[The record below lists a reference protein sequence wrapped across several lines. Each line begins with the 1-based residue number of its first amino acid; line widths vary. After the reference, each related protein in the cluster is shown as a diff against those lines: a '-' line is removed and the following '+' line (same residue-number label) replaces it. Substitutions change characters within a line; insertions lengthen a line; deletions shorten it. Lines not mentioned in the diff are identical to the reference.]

1 MSGYAFEIY
10 IKIDGKPSYPAICV
24 LVGGLTNLFLDYVFV
39 VIFHYGV
46 TGAAIA
52 TGISQVASCTMLL
65 LYITLKAK
73 YIKFKKLS
81 KINFEKY
88 LKFLEQDF
96 QSF

>member
-1 MSGYAFEIY
+1 MCFSWRANKFI
-10 IKIDGKPSYPAICV
+10 
-24 LVGGLTNLFLDYVFV
+24 LGLCFCCYFSLWSN
-39 VIFHYGV
+39 
-46 TGAAIA
+46 GAAIA

-81 KINFEKY
+81 KINFEKIF
-88 LKFLEQDF
+88 KILEQDF